1 MRVSKEKCAA
11 THFSADVYFSLDLS
25 VQFVFS
31 GGANTI
37 YAYSALDFIWSWQ
50 QAYYCPK
57 HATAFMVHKSYN
69 HKIQH
74 NYL

>member
-37 YAYSALDFIWSWQ
+37 YAYSALDFI
-50 QAYYCPK
+50 
-57 HATAFMVHKSYN
+57 
-69 HKIQH
+69 
-74 NYL
+74 